1 MITKFSEILTKI
13 RNNIPIEES
22 INSSKKKQ
30 ITSKGVQNNVLEQQ
44 ANEML
49 NNTRLLKDDLNAM

>member
-30 ITSKGVQNNVLEQQ
+30 VTSKGIQNNILEQQ